1 MLPVKAPSPCVIAVK
16 RTIRLTAECVRHR
29 TNICCM
35 NSYGLLPNS
44 LEETAMITQRRTL
57 LAALA
62 TFGAMSLAPEVSA
75 QGKGK
80 DKDKDKAK
88 KEHRHHSG
96 KDKLGAKVKQNG
108 NHVID
113 KHGDNMVSVDVKD
126 GKVAGMR
133 VKHAKKG
140 DVQVTKYKTAKK
152 MASANSVQLVAYDT
166 RLAQASSLGTAWI
179 GYAYIDDY
187 GYEEIYWYPYEMIY
201 DGDTGAVEYV
211 PLV

>member
-1 MLPVKAPSPCVIAVK
+1 MVSC
-16 RTIRLTAECVRHR
+16 
-29 TNICCM
+29 
-35 NSYGLLPNS
+35 PNS
-44 LEETAMITQRRTL
+44 FEETAMITQRRTL
-57 LAALA
+57 LVALA
-62 TFGAMSLAPEVSA
+62 TFGGMSLAPEVFA
-75 QGKGK
+75 QGKGNDK
-80 DKDKDKAK
+80 DKDKDKPK

-113 KHGDNMVSVDVKD
+113 KHGDNTVSVDVKD

-140 DVQVTKYKTAKK
+140 EVPVKKYKTSKK
-152 MASANSVQLVAYDT
+152 MASANPIQLVAYDT
-166 RLAQASSLGTAWI
+166 RLAQAYSLGTAWI

-211 PLV
+211 PLI

>member
-1 MLPVKAPSPCVIAVK
+1 M
-16 RTIRLTAECVRHR
+16 T
-29 TNICCM
+29 
-35 NSYGLLPNS
+35 
-44 LEETAMITQRRTL
+44 TQRRTL

-62 TFGAMSLAPEVSA
+62 AFGTTLLAPKVFA
-75 QGKGK
+75 QGKG
-80 DKDKDKAK
+80 KDKAK

-113 KHGDNMVSVDVKD
+113 KRGDHSVSVDVKD
-126 GKVAGMR
+126 GKVAGMQ

-140 DVQVTKYKTAKK
+140 NVPVKKYKTTKK
-152 MASANSVQLVAYDT
+152 MASSNTIHLVAYGT
-166 RLAQASSLGTAWI
+166 MLAQAYSLGTTWI

-211 PLV
+211 PVV